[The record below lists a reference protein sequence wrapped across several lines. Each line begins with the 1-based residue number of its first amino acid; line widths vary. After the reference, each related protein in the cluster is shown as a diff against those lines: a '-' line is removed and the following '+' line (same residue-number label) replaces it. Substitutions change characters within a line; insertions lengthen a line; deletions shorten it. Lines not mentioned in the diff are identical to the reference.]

1 MAGPRARRVPLNTG
15 IQVKPGDDACQGKFW
30 KGKQT
35 SKGLS
40 EAWELHVE
48 CSENGAV
55 CQLNATLDKSLC
67 PSGLGFLRKIGTG

>member
-1 MAGPRARRVPLNTG
+1 MAGPKAIRVPLNAG
-15 IQVKPGDDACQGKFW
+15 VQVKPGDDACQGQFW

-48 CSENGAV
+48 RQRMA
-55 CQLNATLDKSLC
+55 LC
-67 PSGLGFLRKIGTG
+67 AS